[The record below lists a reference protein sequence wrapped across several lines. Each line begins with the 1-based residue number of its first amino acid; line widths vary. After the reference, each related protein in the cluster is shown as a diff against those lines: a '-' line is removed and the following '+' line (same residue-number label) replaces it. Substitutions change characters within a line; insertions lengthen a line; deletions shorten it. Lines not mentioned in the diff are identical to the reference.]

1 MVANL
6 LRLEEWMD
14 ERDFPRDDELFV
26 LVKRAHN
33 AMHDLFNETHELRGC
48 GRAEVWRGQQGG

>member
-1 MVANL
+1 MS
-6 LRLEEWMD
+6 EEWMD